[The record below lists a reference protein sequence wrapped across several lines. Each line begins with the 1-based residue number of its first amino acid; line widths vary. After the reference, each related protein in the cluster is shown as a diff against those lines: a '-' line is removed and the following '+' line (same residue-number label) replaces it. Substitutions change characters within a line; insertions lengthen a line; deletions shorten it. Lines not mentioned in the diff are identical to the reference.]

1 MKKNYFTQF
10 DTIRFLAMLCI
21 ILYHYLTH
29 RVSGGFLG
37 VDIFLVL
44 SGYLVTSQMESK
56 YQADIDEGSYFKKTW
71 ERMRKVWWPMVIIT
85 MVGLTYLL
93 LFRQQLL
100 VNIGIN
106 LSTSLLFVN
115 NWQQIL
121 SGSSYFANMLHPSL
135 TTHYWY
141 ISVYM
146 QFMVIW
152 PLFFKVSRRFTK
164 TKWQSGLVMLA
175 AALLSGILMAI
186 VFTPGEDPSRV
197 YYGTDTRFFSIA
209 LGGAAAQLLD
219 MDQLTTWLKD
229 RVGRF
234 HHFIVDVVLLG
245 LLAIL
250 TYGMLHMLDAAT
262 FTYYGGM
269 FGFDLLAAVMIALLT
284 YRGSWVGFL
293 LKFKPLRWLGQRT
306 FHMYLWYY
314 PINVLFHMVPTSQNW
329 FTNSIWPQV
338 ILIIILSC
346 LSYALL
352 GEKRWPVPVFNEV
365 RNNQPVHLFTKVRNL
380 FKEPA
385 PWLTRILFLVFTFIF
400 LGGASAVA
408 VSKPADNVTVEEQQ
422 AAEQAKK
429 IEELNKQ
436 RAEQEKQADASL
448 STYKKNLSEASL
460 GFYQG
465 IPDEQARFAYQLSV
479 TFIGDSLMVGESEG
493 LYTLYPNAIVD
504 AAVGRQLYTL
514 IGYPASLDAQGM
526 LKDVVLVDLGANGGF
541 TAAQLSDFL
550 DEIGREKTIFL
561 VNTHVDR
568 PWADDVNKTLAQAA
582 SDERDSVY
590 LLDWH
595 DFYTNHAEAPT
606 WLSQDGV
613 HFNSDGGQVWLQF
626 LTNGM
631 YQVLKK

>member
-1 MKKNYFTQF
+1 MKKNYYTQF
-10 DTIRFLAMLCI
+10 DTIRFLAMLGI

-56 YQADIDEGSYFKKTW
+56 YEAGIQDSYLKKTW
-71 ERMRKVWWPMVIIT
+71 GRMRKVWWPMVIIS
-85 MVGLTYLL
+85 MVGLTFLL
-93 LFRQQLL
+93 LFRQELL

-141 ISVYM
+141 IAVYM

-152 PLFFKVSRRFTK
+152 PLFFNASRRFTK
-164 TKWQSGLVMLA
+164 TKMQSGLVMLVA
-175 AALLSGILMAI
+175 AAISGILMGI
-186 VFTPGEDPSRV
+186 FFTPGEDPSRV

-209 LGGAAAQLLD
+209 LGGAAAQMLD
-219 MDQLTTWLKD
+219 VDYLGTWLKE
-229 RVGRF
+229 RLGRF
-234 HHFIVDVVLLG
+234 HHFIVDAALIALIG
-245 LLAIL
+245 LLA
-250 TYGMLHMLDAAT
+250 YGMFNMLDAGT

-269 FGFDLLAAVMIALLT
+269 FGYNLLAAATITLLT
-284 YRGSWVGFL
+284 YRGSWVSFL

-314 PINVLFHMVPTSQNW
+314 PINVLFHLVPTSQNW

-338 ILIIILSC
+338 ILIILLSC

-352 GEKRWPVPVFNEV
+352 EEKRWPVPVFNEV
-365 RNNQPVHLFTKVRNL
+365 RSNQPLHLFTKVRNL

-385 PWLTRILFLVFTFIF
+385 TWLTRILFLAFTFVF
-400 LGGASAVA
+400 LAGASAVA
-408 VSKPADNVTVEEQQ
+408 ISKPADNVTVEEQQ
-422 AAEQAKK
+422 GAEQSKK

-448 STYKKNLSEASL
+448 SSYKDSLSEGSL
-460 GFYQG
+460 AFYEG
-465 IPDEQARFAYQLSV
+465 IPDDQARFAYQLPV

-504 AAVGRQLYTL
+504 AEIGRQLYTMA
-514 IGYPASLDAQGM
+514 GYPTSLAAQGM
-526 LKDVVLVDLGANGGF
+526 LHDVVLVDLGANGGF
-541 TAAQLSDFL
+541 TPAQLSDFL
-550 DEIGREKTIFL
+550 DEIGRDKTIFL

-568 PWADDVNKTLAQAA
+568 PWASDVNTTLANAA
-582 SDERDSVY
+582 ADEGDSIY

-595 DFYTNHAEAPT
+595 SYFSNHAEAAT

-613 HFNSDGGQVWLQF
+613 HFNPDGGQVWLQF
-626 LTNGM
+626 VTNGM
-631 YQVLKK
+631 YEVLGK